1 MYKYIVKKM
10 DIGKV
15 IIDCND
21 KKFIEMEWNI
31 SPSNVNRTL
40 HFIYRYFGDDTIDIF
55 GDKFEIILFMRYL
68 GVPDAIMKETLKY
81 LFGDVTIYTF
91 MKYCADVPFD
101 EIFCFVLDNFV
112 INSVHFIDK
121 FSAFLRLHDTSAE
134 IFKQLVEN
142 IKIIDFPI
150 DYKIQLLTKLVYKKI
165 SEKDQSTYMT
175 PATSQCKYIASL
187 YKYFNQ
193 PTDLDFIYYGT
204 GRICS
209 YNGIVSDGEWIVDP
223 HKTNLND
230 IIFKNIATT
239 MLRENHD
246 T

>member
-21 KKFIEMEWNI
+21 KKFIEIEWTI
-31 SPSNVNRTL
+31 LPLNVNRTL
-40 HFIYRYFGDDTIDIF
+40 RFINPYFGDDDKVDIF
-55 GDKFEIILFMRYL
+55 GDKFEIIAFMRYL
-68 GVPDAIMKETLKY
+68 GVPDMMMMETLKY

-91 MKYCADVPFD
+91 MKYCANVPFD

-121 FSAFLRLHDTSAE
+121 FSAFSHVHDASAE
-134 IFKQLVEN
+134 IFKQLIEN
-142 IKIIDFPI
+142 IKIIDFSI

-165 SEKDQSTYMT
+165 SRSIFMT
-175 PATSQCKYIASL
+175 PITSECNHIESFYR
-187 YKYFNQ
+187 YFDQ
-193 PTDLDFIYYGT
+193 PTDLDFIYYET

-209 YNGIVSDGEWIVDP
+209 YNGIVSDGRWIVEP
-223 HKTNLND
+223 HKIKLND
-230 IIFKNIATT
+230 IIIKNIVAT
-239 MLRENHD
+239 MLRENHN